1 MILRLVD
8 YKKSANI
15 PCLLRTIFSVGPKL
29 RDTDPR
35 RLSLFHCSTP
45 GLPHSPRRNIHSHS
59 GPSRRAFSSHHLC
72 VARSSCPTPLL
83 SDILDHQRPA
93 PPLRWYSTTASSFA
107 APLNTEQPSHRRTHL
122 QSAKMT
128 APGSFRRKHKVAVI
142 GSGNWGTTVA
152 KLVAE
157 STNEHPDIFEK
168 DVQMWVYEEKVTV
181 DGETRNLTEV
191 INAKHQNTKY
201 LEGIN
206 LPTNLV
212 ANPSLVDAAKD
223 ATILIFNLPHEFI
236 GNICRQLKGNILP
249 YARGISCIKGV
260 TVTDDKIE
268 LICEFIGEQ
277 LDIYCGALSGANI
290 ASEIANENWC
300 ETTIAYNTPPCDRH
314 VANGNGHANGSGNG
328 TYEEHRDSRGKII
341 KTKLTPVPQ
350 NYPPLD
356 HDVLHTLFSR
366 PYFTVSMVS
375 DVVGVSL
382 GGALKNIVAI
392 ACGFVEGHGWNMTA
406 KTAVMRRGMLEIIQ
420 FAREFYP
427 ETIEPATL
435 WEESAGW
442 GDMIVSC
449 TAARNWRYSKMAVE
463 RGVSIQEIER
473 TELNG
478 QKLQGISTSREVSS
492 FLRAR
497 GVEDKYPL
505 FKLVD
510 GILDGKVNVNDIP
523 SLFRK

>member
-1 MILRLVD
+1 M
-8 YKKSANI
+8 
-15 PCLLRTIFSVGPKL
+15 
-29 RDTDPR
+29 
-35 RLSLFHCSTP
+35 
-45 GLPHSPRRNIHSHS
+45 
-59 GPSRRAFSSHHLC
+59 
-72 VARSSCPTPLL
+72 
-83 SDILDHQRPA
+83 
-93 PPLRWYSTTASSFA
+93 TASTS
-107 APLNTEQPSHRRTHL
+107 SY
-122 QSAKMT
+122 
-128 APGSFRRKHKVAVI
+128 RRKHKVTVI

-157 STNEHPDIFEK
+157 SASENPEIFEK
-168 DVQMWVYEEKVTV
+168 DVHMWVYEEKVEV
-181 DGETRNLTEV
+181 DGQTQNLTEV
-191 INAKHQNTKY
+191 INSKHENVKY
-201 LEGIN
+201 LPQIQ
-206 LPTNLV
+206 LPHNIV
-212 ANPSLVDAAKD
+212 ANPSLVDAVKD
-223 ATILIFNLPHEFI
+223 SDILIFNLPHEFI
-236 GNICRQLKGNILP
+236 GNICRQIKGKILP

-268 LICEFIGEQ
+268 LICEYIGEQ
-277 LDIYCGALSGANI
+277 LEIYCGALSGANI
-290 ASEIANENWC
+290 ASEIANEMWC
-300 ETTIAYNTPPCDRH
+300 ETTIAYNTPPCDKRS
-314 VANGNGHANGSGNG
+314 ATNGNGVNGGKNDAVA
-328 TYEEHRDSRGKII
+328 YEEHRNSRGQIV
-341 KTKLTPVPQ
+341 KTPLTPVPHD
-350 NYPPLD
+350 YPPLD
-356 HDVLHTLFSR
+356 HEEIRLLFQR

-382 GGALKNIVAI
+382 GGALKNIVAL

-427 ETIEPATL
+427 ETVQEKTL

-449 TAARNWRYSKMAVE
+449 TSARNWRYSKMAVE

-505 FKLVD
+505 FKVVED
-510 GILDGKVNVNDIP
+510 ILDQKINLNDIP
-523 SLFRK
+523 TLFRKA

>member
-1 MILRLVD
+1 MAV
-8 YKKSANI
+8 S
-15 PCLLRTIFSVGPKL
+15 
-29 RDTDPR
+29 
-35 RLSLFHCSTP
+35 
-45 GLPHSPRRNIHSHS
+45 S
-59 GPSRRAFSSHHLC
+59 GPRH
-72 VARSSCPTPLL
+72 
-83 SDILDHQRPA
+83 
-93 PPLRWYSTTASSFA
+93 
-107 APLNTEQPSHRRTHL
+107 
-122 QSAKMT
+122 
-128 APGSFRRKHKVAVI
+128 KHKVTVI

-157 STNEHPDIFEK
+157 STREHPDIFEE
-168 DVQMWVYEEKVTV
+168 DVQMWVYEEDVVIPSNSPHYDASVGDKPQK
-181 DGETRNLTEV
+181 LTSV
-191 INAKHQNTKY
+191 INKYHENVKY
-201 LEGIN
+201 LSGIS
-206 LPTNLV
+206 LPTNII
-212 ANPSLVDAAKD
+212 ANPSLLDAVKNSS
-223 ATILIFNLPHEFI
+223 ILIFNLPHEFI
-236 GNICRQLKGNILP
+236 GNICKQIKGHILP
-249 YARGISCIKGV
+249 FARGISCIKGV

-268 LICEFIGEQ
+268 LICEYIGEE
-277 LDIYCGALSGANI
+277 LEIYCGALSGANI
-290 ASEIANENWC
+290 ASEIANEMWC
-300 ETTIAYNTPPCDRH
+300 ETTIAYNTPPCDRRSLNGAAAENGDGLA
-314 VANGNGHANGSGNG
+314 VA
-328 TYEEHRDSRGKII
+328 EHRDSRGQII
-341 KTKLTPVPQ
+341 KTRLTPLPHD
-350 NYPPLD
+350 YPPLD
-356 HDVLHTLFSR
+356 HDEFHKLFSR

-427 ETIEPATL
+427 ETIQEKTF

-449 TAARNWRYSKMAVE
+449 TAARNWRYSKMAAE
-463 RGVSIQEIER
+463 RGVSVQEIER

-510 GILDGKVNVNDIP
+510 GILDCMVKVEDIP

>member
-1 MILRLVD
+1 MAV
-8 YKKSANI
+8 S
-15 PCLLRTIFSVGPKL
+15 
-29 RDTDPR
+29 
-35 RLSLFHCSTP
+35 
-45 GLPHSPRRNIHSHS
+45 S
-59 GPSRRAFSSHHLC
+59 GPRH
-72 VARSSCPTPLL
+72 
-83 SDILDHQRPA
+83 
-93 PPLRWYSTTASSFA
+93 
-107 APLNTEQPSHRRTHL
+107 
-122 QSAKMT
+122 
-128 APGSFRRKHKVAVI
+128 KHKVTVI

-157 STNEHPDIFEK
+157 STREHPDIFEE
-168 DVQMWVYEEKVTV
+168 DVHMWVYEEDVVIPSNSPHYDASVGDKPQK
-181 DGETRNLTEV
+181 LTSV
-191 INAKHQNTKY
+191 INKYHENVKY
-201 LEGIN
+201 LSDIP
-206 LPTNLV
+206 LPTNII
-212 ANPSLVDAAKD
+212 ANPSLLDAVKD
-223 ATILIFNLPHEFI
+223 SSILIFNLPHEFI
-236 GNICRQLKGNILP
+236 GNICKQIKGHILP
-249 YARGISCIKGV
+249 FARGISCIKGV

-268 LICEFIGEQ
+268 LICEYIGDE
-277 LDIYCGALSGANI
+277 LEIYCGALSGANI
-290 ASEIANENWC
+290 ASEIANEMWC
-300 ETTIAYNTPPCDRH
+300 ETTIAYNTPPCDQRSLNG
-314 VANGNGHANGSGNG
+314 AAAGNGNGLAVA
-328 TYEEHRDSRGKII
+328 EHLDSRGQVI
-341 KTKLTPVPQ
+341 KTKLTPLPHD
-350 NYPPLD
+350 YPPLD
-356 HDVLHTLFSR
+356 HDEFHKLFSR

-427 ETIEPATL
+427 QTIQEKTL

-463 RGVSIQEIER
+463 RGVSVQEIER

-510 GILDGKVNVNDIP
+510 GILDCKVKVEDIP